1 MCSQTGFWYLP
12 QVSSTCF
19 PSLLNWCPFF
29 LSQKSVP
36 QSYFCFLLFHPEV
49 QFTIRMALLSA
60 LLSFLITNAF
70 ICCCLLRSLK
80 WPVNCWLCFQAGRTT
95 VVAHGIRGAK
105 ERTLAF
111 WRFGELFKYRECMG
125 HSDHVTFCYTLN
137 SGLATWCATVF
148 YENHTS
154 GASIA
159 LPIIWDFPLVQCM
172 PSSSSFFYCI

>member
-1 MCSQTGFWYLP
+1 MVCYVQELTDRAVLLDSTQPHSPTGLGWVLP
-12 QVSSTCF
+12 CAWTWS
-19 PSLLNWCPFF
+19 
-29 LSQKSVP
+29 
-36 QSYFCFLLFHPEV
+36 
-49 QFTIRMALLSA
+49 LLSA

-70 ICCCLLRSLK
+70 ICCCLPRSLK

-172 PSSSSFFYCI
+172 PSSSFFYCI